1 MKVSDIMK
9 REARTCF
16 WWSDLATAGRVMA
29 EIECGAL
36 PVLNELG
43 QVMGLFT
50 DRDICLATA
59 GRDAKPSSIRAGE
72 LLNGDLYT
80 CAADQEVHEA
90 LWIMQEF
97 GVRRLP
103 VVDSSNR
110 LEGILCLDDAAVVAQ
125 PLGPEDYTGPFY
137 SDIARTLKGICSHPL
152 PAVVS

>member
-1 MKVSDIMK
+1 MKVSDIMR

-16 WWSDLATAGRVMA
+16 WWNDLAAAGRTMA
-29 EIECGAL
+29 EVECGVL

-43 QVMGLFT
+43 QVMGMIT
-50 DRDICLATA
+50 DRDICLAVTS
-59 GRDAKPSSIRAGE
+59 RDAKPSALRAGE

-80 CAADQEVHEA
+80 CAPDQEIHEA

-103 VVDSSNR
+103 VVDETNR
-110 LEGILCLDDAAVVAQ
+110 LEGILSLDDVALVAQ

-137 SDIARTLKGICSHPL
+137 SDIARTLKGICAHPL